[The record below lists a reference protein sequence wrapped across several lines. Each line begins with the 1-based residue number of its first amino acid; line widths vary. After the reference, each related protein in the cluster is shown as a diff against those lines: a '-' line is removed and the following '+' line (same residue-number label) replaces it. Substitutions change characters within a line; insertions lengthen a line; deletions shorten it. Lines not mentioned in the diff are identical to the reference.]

1 MSLSKYSQNKSILP
15 NKALWLAPL
24 SAAMLMLAACSNSSA
39 PEESQVADEGVATE
53 TPMNIKI
60 ATESSYKPFSY
71 TDADGKL
78 IGYEIEL
85 VDALCAQMQAECELI
100 SQDWDGLIPGLNAQK
115 FDAIIAGMSITPE
128 RKEVVEF
135 TDPYFHTGIILIG
148 KKGDD
153 ITVAD
158 LNGQPIASQRS
169 TVAAQYLQDEHPQSD
184 IKLYDT
190 QDNAY
195 LDLTSGRVRAMM
207 SDKVTGIDWLKTE
220 AGKDYEVKGEEI
232 STDEDA
238 MGIAFRKGDP
248 LVGKFNTALAELKAN
263 GTYDQITGSYFGTSS
278 TAAANKAAAA
288 DSVKEVVVVE
298 SDNVD
303 VDANATIAA
312 EEQTETTSN

>member
-1 MSLSKYSQNKSILP
+1 MTISMTSSKNQSLK
-15 NKALWLAPL
+15 NKAFWLAPL
-24 SAAMLMLAACSNSSA
+24 SAAIFMLAGCNNSST
-39 PEESQVADEGVATE
+39 PADGAATAD
-53 TPMNIKI
+53 TTSDAPMNIKI

-85 VDALCAQMQAECELI
+85 VDALCAQMKAKCEVI

-153 ITVAD
+153 ISVAD
-158 LNGQPIASQRS
+158 LKGQPIASQRS
-169 TVAAQYLQDEHPQSD
+169 TVASQYLQDEHSEAD
-184 IKLYDT
+184 VKLYDT

-207 SDKVTGIDWLKTE
+207 SDKVTGIDWLKTD
-220 AGKDYEVKGEEI
+220 AGKNYEVKGQEI

-248 LVGKFNTALAELKAN
+248 LVAKFNKALAELKDN

-278 TAAANKAAAA
+278 TAAAQKSVATTEVKANT
-288 DSVKEVVVVE
+288 VVE
-298 SDNVD
+298 GDTANVD
-303 VDANATIAA
+303 ADTAVASEAKTDAAT
-312 EEQTETTSN
+312 N

>member
-1 MSLSKYSQNKSILP
+1 MTISMTSPVSK
-15 NKALWLAPL
+15 KALWLAPI
-24 SAAMLMLAACSNSSA
+24 SAAMLMLAGCSNNAA
-39 PEESQVADEGVATE
+39 PEADATAD
-53 TPMNIKI
+53 TAADAPISIKI

-85 VDALCAQMQAECELI
+85 VDALCTQMKADCEVI

-115 FDAIIAGMSITPE
+115 FDAVIAGMSITPE
-128 RKEVVEF
+128 RQEVVEF
-135 TDPYFHTGIILIG
+135 SDPYFHTGIILIG

-153 ITVAD
+153 ISVAD
-158 LNGQPIASQRS
+158 LKGQPVASQRS
-169 TVAAQYLQDEHPQSD
+169 TVASQYLQDEHKEAD

-207 SDKVTGIDWLKTE
+207 SDKVTGIDWLKTD

-238 MGIAFRKGDP
+238 MGIAFRKDDA
-248 LVGKFNTALAELKAN
+248 LVAKFNTALAELKDN
-263 GTYDQITGSYFGTSS
+263 GTYDQITGSYFGTAS
-278 TAAANKAAAA
+278 TAAAQKT
-288 DSVKEVVVVE
+288 E
-298 SDNVD
+298 S
-303 VDANATIAA
+303 VDAA
-312 EEQTETTSN
+312 Q

>member
-1 MSLSKYSQNKSILP
+1 MTLLTKSPVIMS
-15 NKALWLAPL
+15 KALWLAPL
-24 SAAMLMLAACSNSSA
+24 TAAMLMLASCSSPSA
-39 PEESQVADEGVATE
+39 PEESAVTDDAATTE
-53 TPMNIKI
+53 TPMSVKI

-78 IGYEIEL
+78 IGYEVEL
-85 VDALCAQMQAECELI
+85 VDALCAQMKADCELI

-148 KKGDD
+148 KKGDN

-158 LNGQPIASQRS
+158 LSGQPVASQRS
-169 TVAAQYLQDEHPQSD
+169 TVAAQYLQDEHPKSD

-195 LDLTSGRVRAMM
+195 LDLTSGRVRTMM
-207 SDKVTGIDWLKTE
+207 SDKVTGIDWLKTD

-278 TAAANKAAAA
+278 TAAAKKASAA
-288 DSVKEVVVVE
+288 DSVKEVVI
-298 SDNVD
+298 VD
-303 VDANATIAA
+303 SNADANAVIAS
-312 EEQTETTSN
+312 EEKTE

>member
-1 MSLSKYSQNKSILP
+1 MAMSIAQSMAI
-15 NKALWLAPL
+15 KALWLTPL
-24 SAAMLMLAACSNSSA
+24 SAAMLMLAGCNNSSA
-39 PEESQVADEGVATE
+39 PADGAATDAQTD
-53 TPMNIKI
+53 TPINIKI

-85 VDALCAQMQAECELI
+85 VDALCAQMQAECEVI

-115 FDAIIAGMSITPE
+115 FDAAIAGMSITPE
-128 RKEVVEF
+128 RKEVVDF
-135 TDPYFHTGIILIG
+135 SDPYFHTGIILIG

-153 ITVAD
+153 ISVNDLAD
-158 LNGQPIASQRS
+158 QPVASQRA
-169 TVAAQYLQDEHPQSD
+169 TVASQYLQDEHPEAN

-220 AGKDYEVKGEEI
+220 SGQNYEVKGQEI
-232 STDEDA
+232 STDDDA

-248 LVGKFNTALAELKAN
+248 LIAKFNSALAELKAN

-278 TAAANKAAAA
+278 TAAAQKADTAN
-288 DSVKEVVVVE
+288 EVEEVLAVDGNDIDEVAVE
-298 SDNVD
+298 K
-303 VDANATIAA
+303 
-312 EEQTETTSN
+312 

>member
-1 MSLSKYSQNKSILP
+1 MTTPKTSSIV
-15 NKALWLAPL
+15 NKAKWLAPL
-24 SAAMLMLAACSNSSA
+24 SVAMLMLAGCNNSAA
-39 PEESQVADEGVATE
+39 PEESAASDTAT
-53 TPMNIKI
+53 TNAPINIKI

-78 IGYEIEL
+78 IGYEVEL
-85 VDALCAQMQAECELI
+85 VDALCMQMKAECELI

-158 LNGQPIASQRS
+158 LKGQPVASQRS
-169 TVAAQYLQDEHPQSD
+169 TVSSQYLQDEYPDAD

-207 SDKVTGIDWLKTE
+207 SDKVTGIDWLKTD
-220 AGKDYEVKGEEI
+220 AGKNYEVKGQEI
-232 STDEDA
+232 STEEDA

-248 LVGKFNTALAELKAN
+248 LVAKFNQALAELKSN
-263 GTYDQITGSYFGTSS
+263 GIYDQITGSYFGTSS
-278 TAAANKAAAA
+278 TAAAQQAAA
-288 DSVKEVVVVE
+288 SGGVEKVVIVDE
-298 SDNVD
+298 GD
-303 VDANATIAA
+303 VDANATIAK
-312 EEQTETTSN
+312 EEQAEAATN